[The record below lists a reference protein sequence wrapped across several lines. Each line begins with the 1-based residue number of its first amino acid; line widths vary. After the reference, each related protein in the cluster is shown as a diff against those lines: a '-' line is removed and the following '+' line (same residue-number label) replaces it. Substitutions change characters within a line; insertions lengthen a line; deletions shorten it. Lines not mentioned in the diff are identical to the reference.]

1 MKIIRST
8 QNRIYEIRGKRVMID
23 RDLAAL
29 FGLDINIINLAI
41 KRHSKGFTND
51 FIFQLTKEEWES
63 IRLQMEKIESSHS
76 LRPKTI
82 TVKNGGEQNSKF
94 LPYAFT
100 GEGVAILKDIL
111 SSDENATES
120 RELDDAM
127 ENLLDENAGQKKWG
141 ERERIGFKA

>member
-1 MKIIRST
+1 
-8 QNRIYEIRGKRVMID
+8 MID

-63 IRLQMEKIESSHS
+63 IRLQMANIESIHS

-82 TVKNGGEQNSKF
+82 TVNNGVEQNYKF